1 MNNGLKAL
9 TFTSLAHFA
18 NDGTAFMFPVLI
30 VYYTQL
36 VPVAVLG
43 SLAIIYEVISGL
55 LSMRVGSLADAGDRD
70 NSLISLGIGILAGS
84 VIAFALS
91 FMFRQY
97 LYEFLLLGIVM
108 LGIGQAFYHP
118 LGATVLSQSFGRERA
133 PSALGLNG
141 AIASSGRAV
150 MPFIMVSM
158 FAIIGIGTGLGVIS
172 IYMFAAALA
181 IYFGLKF
188 FHREKSKPVSG
199 STIPEK
205 KAQIGAYRSFL
216 LLLTIIVF
224 IRSMFM
230 MGVTTF
236 APTYLTSVLN
246 SKSLMSILLS
256 VSLLTS
262 VFGQP
267 IFGYFTSLKGG
278 KFTIALSSL
287 FSVIGFFIFL
297 FTKSFVVIFF
307 GYALFTFMAFTG
319 FPVLLGYVGQVVPRE
334 FSTRSNSMVW
344 GVGNTVGGAAGIAVY
359 TVLYPYIGLADAMWI
374 MLLFAIIS
382 GMMLPLLPA
391 KSKKYETVT

>member
-1 MNNGLKAL
+1 MNNGVKAL
-9 TFTSLAHFA
+9 AFTSIAHFA

-30 VYYTQL
+30 VYYTAL
-36 VPVAVLG
+36 VPVTVLG

-55 LSMRVGSLADAGDRD
+55 LSMRVGSMADAGDRD
-70 NSLISLGIGILAGS
+70 NSLIALGIGILAGS
-84 VIAFALS
+84 VVAFALS
-91 FMFRQY
+91 FAFRQY

-118 LGATVLSQSFGRERA
+118 LGATVLSQSFGRDRA

-150 MPFIMVSM
+150 MPFILVSL
-158 FAIIGIGTGLGVIS
+158 FAIIGIGAGLGVIA

-188 FHREKSKPVSG
+188 FHRKKSKPQVMDEPVSKP
-199 STIPEK
+199 SRID
-205 KAQIGAYRSFL
+205 AYRGFL
-216 LLLTIIVF
+216 LVLTVIVF

-236 APTYLTSVLN
+236 APTYLTYVLN

-267 IFGYFTSLKGG
+267 IFGYLTSLKGG
-278 KFTIALSSL
+278 KFTIAISSL

-297 FTKSFVVIFF
+297 FTKSFVIIFF

-319 FPVLLGYVGQVVPRE
+319 FPVLLGYVGQVVPSE

-344 GVGNTVGGAAGIAVY
+344 GVGNTIGGAAGIAVY
-359 TVLYPYIGLADAMWI
+359 TIVYPYIGLADAMWI

-382 GMMLPLLPA
+382 GLMLPLLPS
-391 KSKKYETVT
+391 KDKKYETVT

>member
-1 MNNGLKAL
+1 MDKGLRAL
-9 TFTSLAHFA
+9 AFTSIAHFA

-36 VPVAVLG
+36 VPITVLG

-55 LSMRVGSLADAGDRD
+55 LSMRIGSIADASDRD
-70 NSLISLGIGILAGS
+70 SSLISLGIAILAAS
-84 VIAFALS
+84 VIAFGLS
-91 FMFRQY
+91 FAFRDF
-97 LYEFLLLGIVM
+97 LYEFLLLGTVM

-118 LGATVLSQSFGRERA
+118 LGATVLSQSFGRDRA
-133 PSALGLNG
+133 PSALGMNG

-150 MPFIMVSM
+150 MPFIMVSL
-158 FAIIGIGTGLGVIS
+158 FAIIGIGSGLGVIS

-188 FHREKSKPVSG
+188 FHREKPKATAGDKKEDKKRQMG
-199 STIPEK
+199 S
-205 KAQIGAYRSFL
+205 YRSFL
-216 LLLTIIVF
+216 FMLTVIVF

-236 APTYLTSVLN
+236 APTYLTSVLH
-246 SKSLMSILLS
+246 SDSLMSILLS

-267 IFGYFTSLKGG
+267 IFGYLTSIKGG
-278 KFTIALSSL
+278 KFTIAISSL
-287 FSVIGFFIFL
+287 FSVLGFFTFL
-297 FTKSFVVIFF
+297 FTKDFIIIFF

-319 FPVLLGYVGQVVPRE
+319 FPVLLGYVGQTIPKE

-344 GVGNTVGGAAGIAVY
+344 GVGNTIGGAAGIAVY
-359 TVLYPYIGLADAMWI
+359 TLLYPYIGLADAMWI

-382 GMMLPLLPA
+382 GLMLPLLPA
-391 KSKKYETVT
+391 KDKKIW

>member
-1 MNNGLKAL
+1 M
-9 TFTSLAHFA
+9 AHFA
-18 NDGTAFMFPVLI
+18 NDGTAFIFPVLI

-36 VPVAVLG
+36 VPVTVLG

-55 LSMRVGSLADAGDRD
+55 LSMRIGSLADAGDRD
-70 NSLISLGIGILAGS
+70 NSLISLGIAILASS

-91 FMFRQY
+91 FTFRQY
-97 LYEFLLLGIVM
+97 LYEFLLLGTVM
-108 LGIGQAFYHP
+108 LGVGQAFYHP

-133 PSALGLNG
+133 PFALGLNG

-150 MPFIMVSM
+150 MPFIMVSL
-158 FAIIGIGTGLGVIS
+158 FAIIGIGAGLGIVS

-188 FHREKSKPVSG
+188 FHREKSAPLS
-199 STIPEK
+199 
-205 KAQIGAYRSFL
+205 KARTPDKELQIGVYKSFI

-230 MGVTTF
+230 MGVTIF
-236 APTYLTSVLN
+236 APAYLTSILN

-267 IFGYFTSLKGG
+267 IFGYLTSIKGG
-278 KFTIALSSL
+278 KFTIAVSSL
-287 FSVIGFFIFL
+287 FSVLGFFIFL
-297 FTKSFVVIFF
+297 FTKTFVIIFF
-307 GYALFTFMAFTG
+307 GYAIFTFMAFTG
-319 FPVLLGYVGQVVPRE
+319 FPVLLGYVGQIIPKE

-344 GVGNTVGGAAGIAVY
+344 GIGNTIGGAAGIAVY

-382 GMMLPLLPA
+382 GLMLPLLPA
-391 KSKKYETVT
+391 KDKKYESVT